1 METKISHHPD
11 VATLMCCSAGSQPE
25 ACAAVIAS
33 HLAVCPVCR
42 AEVRRMQKIGVA
54 LFDTLEPECLAAP
67 APVVSMRAAEA
78 DNPEKKSE
86 PCVISAGEIPQF
98 LVSCVGPCLD
108 VMSWH
113 PVAQGI
119 WTHAVVLSPGASG
132 DLRLL
137 KLEPGKSFPDH
148 AHTGWELTLVLRGSY
163 TDEFGTFRPGDV
175 SDLDQDAEHHPKAC
189 PKDGCICLVASEN
202 KLAMF
207 GGLDS
212 AKAVAS
218 NQN

>member
-1 METKISHHPD
+1 MEKTITHHPD

-33 HLAVCPVCR
+33 HLAVCSQCR

-67 APVVSMRAAEA
+67 PPIVSMRAAEA
-78 DNPEKKSE
+78 DNPDKKE

-108 VMSWH
+108 KMSWD
-113 PVAQGI
+113 PVGRGV
-119 WTHAVVLSPGASG
+119 WTHAIALSPGACG

-137 KLEPGKSFPDH
+137 KVEPGAELPEHDH
-148 AHTGWELTLVLRGSY
+148 PGWELTLILRGSY
-163 TDEFGTFRPGDV
+163 TDELGTFRPGDV
-175 SDLDQDAEHHPKAC
+175 ADLDAEVKHRPVAC
-189 PKDGCICLVASEN
+189 PKDGCICLMASEH
-202 KLAMF
+202 KLSLFERVDHAR
-207 GGLDS
+207 S
-212 AKAVAS
+212 AGDR
-218 NQN
+218 

>member
-1 METKISHHPD
+1 METKITHHPD

-33 HLAVCPVCR
+33 HLAMCPTCR

-67 APVVSMRAAEA
+67 APVVKMRAAEA
-78 DNPEKKSE
+78 ENPDKKE
-86 PCVISAGEIPQF
+86 PCVLSAGEIPQF

-108 VMSWH
+108 VMSWD

-119 WTHAVVLSPGASG
+119 WTHAIVLSAGASG

-137 KLEPGKSFPDH
+137 KVEPGTSFPEHTH
-148 AHTGWELTLVLRGSY
+148 AGWELTLVLRGSY
-163 TDEFGTFRPGDV
+163 SDEFGTFLPGDV
-175 SDLDQDAEHHPKAC
+175 ADLDEGARHRPVAC
-189 PKDGCICLVASEN
+189 PKAGCICLMASEHEMP
-202 KLAMF
+202 LF
-207 GGLDS
+207 GDADRARS
-212 AKAVAS
+212 TA
-218 NQN
+218 QD